1 MLDLAAPVQQEADE
15 VRREGTS
22 TVDGGRSTNG
32 VAPEATSEE
41 NSDNVNGVKLK
52 GDNLERSNT
61 P

>member
-22 TVDGGRSTNG
+22 TVDRGRSTNR
-32 VAPEATSEE
+32 VAPEATNKE
-41 NSDNVNGVKLK
+41 NSDNVNGVKVK
-52 GDNLERSNT
+52 GDNVERSNT